1 MLDDLMAA
9 CDADGNDGIDYN
21 EFIDKLA
28 RDTVAPGA
36 MGKRGMQS
44 KDAMGEDAFE
54 MLNEQV
60 CMQSN
65 HAHKKAR
72 INHSLTQHAMRASP
86 PLSLHCLQLGH
97 KKIKNIHMSD
107 VMRSDATDSGDAGLG
122 LKGLTREQTQTLLK
136 EKGACGNGE
145 KPTFFSCPLDSL
157 ALSLSHT
164 LSLASFPPLSLSL
177 ATHAQAW
184 TRRPRT

>member
-1 MLDDLMAA
+1 MHSSGQYTRTRTRTCTPCASHTQPFSLLPSISIYTQEMLDDLMAA

-60 CMQSN
+60 CMQSTITRI
-65 HAHKKAR
+65 KKAR
-72 INHSLTQHAMRASP
+72 IHHSLTQHAMRASP
-86 PLSLHCLQLGH
+86 PLSL
-97 KKIKNIHMSD
+97 STAY
-107 VMRSDATDSGDAGLG
+107 SSG
-122 LKGLTREQTQTLLK
+122 
-136 EKGACGNGE
+136 
-145 KPTFFSCPLDSL
+145 
-157 ALSLSHT
+157 
-164 LSLASFPPLSLSL
+164 
-177 ATHAQAW
+177 
-184 TRRPRT
+184 TRRLRTSICQM

>member
-60 CMQSN
+60 RMQFNN

-72 INHSLTQHAMRASP
+72 IHHSLTQHAMRAS
-86 PLSLHCLQLGH
+86 LSLL
-97 KKIKNIHMSD
+97 
-107 VMRSDATDSGDAGLG
+107 
-122 LKGLTREQTQTLLK
+122 LTAR
-136 EKGACGNGE
+136 
-145 KPTFFSCPLDSL
+145 
-157 ALSLSHT
+157 
-164 LSLASFPPLSLSL
+164 
-177 ATHAQAW
+177 AQED
-184 TRRPRT
+184 